1 MSRVFA
7 RVLLGAALT
16 ACAPVRGGDA
26 IDVVS
31 LQRQLDTTRADA
43 GICSALALSRED
55 VARYFALAE
64 VVDAATFDAE
74 AIIMPCSYRG
84 TLRRAGKLYQWEV
97 FAGGAAYLYDG
108 AVTNQ
113 RYLCR
118 ESCLAA
124 LPNLR

>member
-1 MSRVFA
+1 V
-7 RVLLGAALT
+7 
-16 ACAPVRGGDA
+16 PVRGNGG
-26 IDVVS
+26 IEVVS
-31 LQRQLDTTRADA
+31 LQRQVDATRADA
-43 GICSALALSRED
+43 DICSALTLSRAD
-55 VARYFALAE
+55 VARYFTLAE
-64 VVDAATFDAE
+64 VVDPATFDAE

-84 TLRRAGKLYQWEV
+84 TLRRAGQLYHWEI

-108 AVTNQ
+108 GETNQ